1 MKFSIFRKPY
11 LYRNGRSLAIK
22 KSVRRIYTE
31 GVDDLCL
38 EILRSYNIDNAN
50 VIICIDKYGTARYIV
65 IEPHLDDVGQK
76 LYSTIMDYLYT
87 SYFIIHSIEDLKKA
101 IENIALN
108 FGFEEEFH
116 KYYNNLLY
124 YVIRDSFGYG
134 ILDPV
139 IRDPDIE
146 DIELSDWRKPVTVV
160 HRDFL
165 SYEALTTNIQFA
177 SEEEVRSYLERLA
190 IKSGK
195 AVSLVKPEL
204 HAALAE
210 GYRIAATLGEPIT
223 HSPTFSIRKLP
234 NVPVDI
240 LKLIKRGVI
249 ETQIAALLW
258 LINDAKMFYSI
269 IGGSGSGKTTL
280 LNAVLQLSNPNW
292 KVIVVQDIP
301 EIRLPMRLRFIQF
314 YGETSEDMLQRCFT
328 ALRYRPDILVVGEV
342 RGREIAALVRAAASG
357 SGSATT
363 FHASTSDEYEMALR
377 NLLPQD
383 LYHMLSLNTALVV
396 LISRVRMGHKIE
408 RRVWKI
414 YERIDSGWR
423 EIYNIDSNLIMN
435 SYTLKRLARRLV
447 RDDIEAELEYRTKV
461 LETINEG
468 YESVERMLRKF
479 YGL

>member
-1 MKFSIFRKPY
+1 MKFTVFT
-11 LYRNGRSLAIK
+11 K
-22 KSVRRIYTE
+22 KNSHYDTKGFVLKKVARRIYME
-31 GVDDLCL
+31 NINELCL
-38 EILRSYNIDNAN
+38 EVLRNYNIGEAS
-50 VIICIDKYGTARYIV
+50 ITICVDKYGTTRYIV
-65 IEPHLDDVGQK
+65 IEPPLDELGLK
-76 LYSTIMDYLYT
+76 LYSIIMDYLYT
-87 SYFIIHSIEDLKKA
+87 SYFIIYDIEDLKKA

-108 FGFEEEFH
+108 FGFEEELH

-134 ILDPV
+134 ILDSV
-139 IRDPDIE
+139 IKDPDIE

-165 SYEALTTNIQFA
+165 SYEALVTNIQFN
-177 SEEEVRSYLERLA
+177 SEEEVKGYLERLA

-195 AVSLVKPEL
+195 AVSLIKPEL
-204 HAALAE
+204 HASLPE
-210 GYRIAATLGEPIT
+210 GYRIAATLGEPIS
-223 HSPTFSIRKLP
+223 HSPTFNIRKLP
-234 NVPVDI
+234 SVPIDI
-240 LKLIKRGVI
+240 IKLIKGGII
-249 ETQIAALLW
+249 EPQIAALLW

-292 KVIVVQDIP
+292 KIIVVQDIP
-301 EIRLPMRLRFIQF
+301 EIKLPMRPRFIQF
-314 YGETSEDMLQRCFT
+314 YGETSEEMFQRCLT

-342 RGREIAALVRAAASG
+342 RGHEITVLVRAAASG

-363 FHASTSDEYEMALR
+363 FHASTSEEYEMALR

-383 LYHMLSLNTALVV
+383 LYYMLSLNTALVI
-396 LISRVRMGHKIE
+396 LISRLRVGHKIE
-408 RRVWKI
+408 RRVWRI
-414 YERIDSGWR
+414 YERIDNGWR
-423 EIYNIDSNLIMN
+423 EIYNTDTNLIMN
-435 SYTLKRLARRLV
+435 SYTMKRLARRLL

-468 YESVERMLRKF
+468 YESVEKMMRKF